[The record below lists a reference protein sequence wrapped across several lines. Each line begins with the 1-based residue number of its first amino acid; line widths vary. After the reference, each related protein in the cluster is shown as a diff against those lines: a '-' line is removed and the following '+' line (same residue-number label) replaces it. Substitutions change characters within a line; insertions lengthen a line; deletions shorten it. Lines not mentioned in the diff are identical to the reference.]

1 MCTAVAGLIWI
12 KCCICWTALR
22 RMLNETAATPSQ
34 HDVRSMDSFVINT
47 LTDWQLTDL
56 LESFKE
62 EGIDEESFLLL
73 DEATI
78 NQLIPRAGPRLKF
91 LKKFRG
97 LVR

>member
-1 MCTAVAGLIWI
+1 MKKQSLQAKIS
-12 KCCICWTALR
+12 
-22 RMLNETAATPSQ
+22 ATQKSERPSSVINITRLCQ
-34 HDVRSMDSFVINT
+34 LSMDSFVINT